1 MILLELF
8 ITFFEIGLFTFGGG
22 YAMIS
27 LVREQTLAHGWLTE
41 AELLNMIAVAE
52 STPGPIAVNMA
63 TFVGSTQAPKVA
75 AEFAEMGINI
85 PEFVWRI
92 LGSALATLGV
102 VLPSFI
108 IILLISAVI
117 RNFLKIEAVQGALNG
132 VRPCVVAL
140 ILGTA
145 LTLAMS
151 TLLGFKSVDQG
162 GITPDYIGI
171 IIFALVAASSMLI
184 KKLSGKKPSPII
196 LILISASLG
205 MILYSI

>member
-1 MILLELF
+1 MILFDLF
-8 ITFFEIGLFTFGGG
+8 ITFFQIGLFTFGGG

-63 TFVGSTQAPKVA
+63 TFVGSTQA
-75 AEFAEMGINI
+75 G
-85 PEFVWRI
+85 I

-108 IILLISAVI
+108 IILLISAVLK
-117 RNFLKIEAVQGALNG
+117 NFLKYEAVGAALTG

-145 LTLAMS
+145 ITLAIT
-151 TLLGFKSVDQG
+151 TLLGYQNVGYTFAPDIR
-162 GITPDYIGI
+162 GIA
-171 IIFALVAASSMLI
+171 IFAVVATVSYLF
-184 KKLSGKKPSPII
+184 KKVKNKKPSPIVV
-196 LILISASLG
+196 ILISAALGILMYSL
-205 MILYSI
+205 